1 MEENPTFQNVTN
13 DDKVSDD
20 YSIMEQVFY
29 IITNVGCILVILF
42 GLPGNAMVFL
52 VATKPSN
59 RHLSTCTY
67 MAGLALADSF
77 VLVHFVYAALLF
89 FWELGSYLPDPG
101 LAYK

>member
-1 MEENPTFQNVTN
+1 MEDIGNLTTTTDNL
-13 DDKVSDD
+13 DISDK

-29 IITNVGCILVILF
+29 SVTKIGSVLVILF
-42 GLPGNAMVFL
+42 GLPGNTMAFL

-77 VLVHFVYAALLF
+77 VLVHLIYVAAMF
-89 FWELGSYLPDPG
+89 FWGVGSYLPNPG